1 MCVCKSD
8 YTKNYQLQKMRL
20 IRNVFSSDL
29 KVFNDLHVLM
39 SSGKEFHRVG
49 AIYKNALSP

>member
-1 MCVCKSD
+1 MCVCKSY

-29 KVFNDLHVLM
+29 KVCNDLHVLM

-49 AIYKNALSP
+49 AIYVNALSP